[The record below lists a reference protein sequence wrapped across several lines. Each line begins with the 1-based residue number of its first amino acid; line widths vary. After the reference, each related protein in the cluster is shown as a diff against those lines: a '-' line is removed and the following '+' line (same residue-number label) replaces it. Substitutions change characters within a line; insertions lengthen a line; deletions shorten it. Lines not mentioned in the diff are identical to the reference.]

1 MIKKGEWVR
10 IHKNILK
17 SGERAPQVPDD
28 TKECPFEMWDKGF
41 LTSDAH
47 MGDEVEI
54 ETVAGRI
61 EKGTL
66 IEVNP
71 SYDHD
76 FGKCVPEL
84 LKIDKQVREIL
95 FGGGK

>member
-1 MIKKGEWVR
+1 MT
-10 IHKNILK
+10 
-17 SGERAPQVPDD
+17 A
-28 TKECPFEMWDKGF
+28 
-41 LTSDAH
+41 DAD

-54 ETVAGRI
+54 ETVANRI

-95 FGGGK
+95 FGGEK

>member
-10 IHKNILK
+10 IHKNILEP
-17 SGERAPQVPDD
+17 GERAPQVPDD
-28 TKECPFEMWDKGF
+28 TQECPLEMWDKGF

-95 FGGGK
+95 FGGEK

>member
-10 IHKNILK
+10 IHKNILEPV
-17 SGERAPQVPDD
+17 ERAPQVPDD
-28 TKECPFEMWDKGF
+28 TKECPLEMWDKGF

-47 MGDEVEI
+47 MGNEVEI

-95 FGGGK
+95 FGGEK